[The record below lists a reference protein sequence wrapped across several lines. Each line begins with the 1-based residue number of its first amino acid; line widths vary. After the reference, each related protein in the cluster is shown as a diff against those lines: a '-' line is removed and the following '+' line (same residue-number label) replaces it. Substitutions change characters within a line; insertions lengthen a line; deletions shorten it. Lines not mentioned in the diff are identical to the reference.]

1 MRDVDR
7 IDFDKR
13 IQSYGIHLLACYIVN
28 LVYLSQNVLSCQ
40 LVVCSLCKW
49 ELVGKNFNKF
59 V

>member
-1 MRDVDR
+1 MWEVDR
-7 IDFDKR
+7 INFVKS

-40 LVVCSLCKW
+40 IGGV
-49 ELVGKNFNKF
+49 FF

>member
-40 LVVCSLCKW
+40 IGGVFFVYMG
-49 ELVGKNFNKF
+49 VGWDGF
-59 V
+59 